1 MYYHWFI
8 GSFKHSGNGLEL
20 GLKTIADERLLQSLE
35 YNCGELIMSAL
46 LDKEVVEIMLNPD
59 GKLWIE
65 KYGQEQECIGEIGL
79 AQAKIIISLVASSL
93 DVTVSALNPVV
104 EGSFPL
110 DGSRFEGTYPPIVFA
125 PSFTLRKKANKIMS
139 LDEYL
144 QAGTITQEV
153 IPIIQNAITKRKN
166 IMVVGGTSSGKTTFV
181 NAVINELYSLCPN
194 DRLLILEDTAELQS
208 KSPNSV
214 FFLTSELANI
224 GMRNLTKICMRYAPK
239 RILVG
244 EVRDGSA
251 LELLKLWNTGHP
263 GGIGTFH
270 ADGAEE
276 ALERLEELV
285 EEAGNGEKR
294 RLIGRAVDLIVFME
308 KNKKNQR
315 QLSKII
321 DVVDFNIKSQNYT
334 TFEIYKREGVSHG

>member
-1 MYYHWFI
+1 M
-8 GSFKHSGNGLEL
+8 ED
-20 GLKTIADERLLQSLE
+20 IAYKRLIKSLE
-35 YNCGELIMSAL
+35 HNCGDIILNAL
-46 LDKEVVEIMLNPD
+46 HDKEVIEIMLNPD

-65 KYGQEQECIGEIGL
+65 KYGQEQECIGEVSL
-79 AQAKIIISLVASSL
+79 AQAKLILSLVASAL
-93 DVTVSALNPVV
+93 DVTINAQNPVV

-125 PSFTLRKKANKIMS
+125 PSFALRKKASKIIS

-144 QAGTITQEV
+144 SSGTITQEV
-153 IPIIQNAITKRKN
+153 IPILQSAIIKRKN

-181 NAVINELYSLCPN
+181 NAIINELYSLCPN

-308 KNKKNQR
+308 KNNKNQR

-321 DVVDFNIKSQNYT
+321 DVVQFNNKSQEYQ
-334 TFEIYKREGVSHG
+334 TFEIYKR